1 MTDKLTLKQLEELL
15 GKEVGLSD
23 WMEITQDRI
32 NDFADCTKDH
42 QWIHVDQEK
51 AKKGPLKST
60 VAHGFL
66 LLSLLPYLNWEI
78 DIFNKEIKMAVN
90 YGLDRLRFIHP
101 VKPGNRIRSRSVLKD
116 ISKKGFRK
124 ALLSVESTIE
134 IEGKEKP
141 ALVAE
146 LLVLVYLKI

>member
-1 MTDKLTLKQLEELL
+1 MSNKLTQKLLDELL

-23 WMEITQDRI
+23 WMEISQDRI
-32 NDFADCTKDH
+32 NNFADCTKDH
-42 QWIHVDQEK
+42 QWIHVDLEK
-51 AKKGPLKST
+51 ARKGPLKST

-66 LLSLLPYLNWEI
+66 LLSLLPHLNWQI

-90 YGLDRLRFIHP
+90 YGLDRVRFIHP
-101 VKPGNRIRSRSVLKD
+101 VKPGDRIRSRSRLKT
-116 ISKKGFRK
+116 ITQRGFRK
-124 ALLSVESTIE
+124 VLLSVESTLE

-146 LLVLVYLKI
+146 ILVLVYLKL